1 MLYQKPSE
9 VLIVAYGNEIDE
21 RQLMPNDNID
31 MLKEECQNL
40 NIKVTKSYTDVDHLI
55 NDIKC
60 GIVANIPI
68 IVWGY
73 ISDYTGL
80 EQSQLDYYSHIDTL
94 PHFQS
99 LINN

>member
-9 VLIVAYGNEIDE
+9 VFILAHENEIDE

-40 NIKVTKSYTDVDHLI
+40 NIKVTKSYTDLDQLI
-55 NDIKC
+55 NDIEDES
-60 GIVANIPI
+60 ITNIPI

-73 ISDYTGL
+73 ISDYPGL
-80 EQSQLDYYSHIDTL
+80 ELSQLNCYSHIDTL
-94 PHFQS
+94 PTFKV
-99 LINN
+99 

>member
-9 VLIVAYGNEIDE
+9 VFILAHKNEIDE

-40 NIKVTKSYTDVDHLI
+40 NIKVTKSYTDLDQLI
-55 NDIKC
+55 NDIEDES
-60 GIVANIPI
+60 ITNIPI

-73 ISDYTGL
+73 ISDYPGL
-80 EQSQLDYYSHIDTL
+80 ELSQLNCYSHIDTL
-94 PHFQS
+94 PTFKV
-99 LINN
+99 

>member
-9 VLIVAYGNEIDE
+9 VLILAHENEIDE

-40 NIKVTKSYTDVDHLI
+40 NIKVTKSYTDLDQLI
-55 NDIKC
+55 NDIKYE
-60 GIVANIPI
+60 IVANIPI
-68 IVWGY
+68 IVWGH
-73 ISDYTGL
+73 ISDYPGL

-94 PHFQS
+94 PHF
-99 LINN
+99 